1 MSEVPRAINNTN
13 KIERDNDWIGEL
25 MNPARIKAIK
35 APVIASFSGCLSM
48 FLNPENRTETM
59 RPINNN
65 VPMIPVPVAS

>member
-1 MSEVPRAINNTN
+1 
-13 KIERDNDWIGEL
+13 

-65 VPMIPVPVAS
+65 VLCLYPVGWVMSVILGAITLFCLLVTVLFIIAVR